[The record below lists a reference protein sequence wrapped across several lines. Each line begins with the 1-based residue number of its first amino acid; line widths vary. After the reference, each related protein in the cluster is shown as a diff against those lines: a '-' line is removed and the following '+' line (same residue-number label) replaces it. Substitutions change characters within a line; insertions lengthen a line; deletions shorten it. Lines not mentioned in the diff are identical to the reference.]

1 MNRLTIQSEP
11 QGGFIT
17 IRPQTNN
24 DTASDVREIG
34 AVTERLTTVN
44 IGQMNFNK
52 RNTDTGK
59 CIPYRYAGMGIGT
72 SIDQDEIDALGT
84 GLMNSINEPAFVIA
98 LKKMTLR
105 TMLVGQH
112 L

>member
-1 MNRLTIQSEP
+1 MNRLTIQSKP

-17 IRPQTNN
+17 VGPQTNN

-34 AVTERLTTVN
+34 VVTERLTTVN

-59 CIPYRYAGMGIGT
+59 RIPYRHAGMGVGP
-72 SIDQDEIDALGT
+72 SIDQDEIHALGM
-84 GLMNSINEPAFVIA
+84 GLMNSIDEPAFVIT
-98 LKKMTLR
+98 LKKMTLCA
-105 TMLVGQH
+105 MLVGQH